1 MEGGSPLLEWITYGM
16 IACVL
21 LALSFLAL
29 RSAWFFASLLA
40 IPVTSVLSRSRRL
53 GRVVR
58 RWGERGSGHDGV
70 PTLGPT
76 DEAAVEEAV
85 AAAGPQVPPV
95 VRRAMIT
102 GGLLGAVP
110 GLWLALR
117 GAQLG
122 LARGEGMA
130 SIAATVGM
138 AVCLVG
144 AAGLFVGGAVGVG
157 IGLALDAA
165 RRAPSR

>member
-21 LALSFLAL
+21 LALGFLAM

-40 IPVTSVLSRSRRL
+40 IPVTSVLSRSRRI

-58 RWGERGSGHDGV
+58 RWGERGVAQGGV

-85 AAAGPQVPPV
+85 AAVGPQVPPV
-95 VRRAMIT
+95 VRRAMIA
-102 GGLLGAVP
+102 GALLGALP
-110 GLWLALR
+110 GLWMAVR
-117 GAQLG
+117 GAQLD

-130 SIAATVGM
+130 SVAATIGM

-144 AAGLFVGGAVGVG
+144 AAGLFVGGAVGIAV
-157 IGLALDAA
+157 GLALDAG
-165 RRAPSR
+165 RRRPSR